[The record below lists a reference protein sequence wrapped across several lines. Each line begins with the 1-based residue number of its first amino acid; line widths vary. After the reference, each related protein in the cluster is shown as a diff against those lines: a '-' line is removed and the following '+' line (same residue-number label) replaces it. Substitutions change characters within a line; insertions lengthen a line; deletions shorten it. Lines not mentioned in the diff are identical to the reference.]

1 MQEID
6 SENAVLRVHLERAEK
21 SLDLFR
27 EEKHHSDELV
37 VSFVFCFQ
45 QELGIKGLS
54 HFYRN
59 FLIHKFMRFEMKKLL
74 KTSASTN

>member
-6 SENAVLRVHLERAEK
+6 SENALLRVHLERAEK

-37 VSFVFCFQ
+37 IFFI
-45 QELGIKGLS
+45 EK
-54 HFYRN
+54 
-59 FLIHKFMRFEMKKLL
+59 E
-74 KTSASTN
+74 

>member
-6 SENAVLRVHLERAEK
+6 SENAILRVHLERAEK

-37 VSFVFCFQ
+37 IFIFFFH
-45 QELGIKGLS
+45 KRTALS
-54 HFYRN
+54 DIFLACLYKNFRFTDFY
-59 FLIHKFMRFEMKKLL
+59 IL
-74 KTSASTN
+74 K